1 VIIVAGCVDL
11 DPGQRDAALA
21 AAIPLL
27 DPTREQT
34 GCLAYV
40 WSPDPVEPGRLQ
52 VYELWEGEAA
62 LAAHFSGAWYRKMLE
77 TLSRHGIR
85 HVEVAK
91 YEVGHSEPVYD
102 PKGRPRADFFTR
114 DDA

>member
-40 WSPDPVEPGRLQ
+40 WSPDPVVPRDGHEPTSSRGTTH
-52 VYELWEGEAA
+52 EGP
-62 LAAHFSGAWYRKMLE
+62 H
-77 TLSRHGIR
+77 
-85 HVEVAK
+85 
-91 YEVGHSEPVYD
+91 P
-102 PKGRPRADFFTR
+102 
-114 DDA
+114 DAR